1 MNKLTQIASKLNNE
15 GLRILINTA
24 TSLSITE
31 RYKADNRQL
40 SFDEEADK
48 AILMANGGNLR

>member
-24 TSLSITE
+24 KSLSIAE

-40 SFDEEADK
+40 SFDEQSDK
-48 AILMANGGNLR
+48 AILMANGGN

>member
-1 MNKLTQIASKLNNE
+1 MNELTQIASRINDE

-24 TSLSITE
+24 KSLSITE

-40 SFDEEADK
+40 SFDEESDRAV
-48 AILMANGGNLR
+48 LMANRR

>member
-24 TSLSITE
+24 TSLSIAE

-40 SFDEEADK
+40 SFDEESDK
-48 AILMANGGNLR
+48 AILMANGGNLS

>member
-24 TSLSITE
+24 KSLSIAE
-31 RYKADNRQL
+31 RYKADNKQL
-40 SFDEEADK
+40 NFDEESDK
-48 AILMANGGNLR
+48 AVLMANGGNLR

>member
-1 MNKLTQIASKLNNE
+1 MNKLTQIASRLNDE

-24 TSLSITE
+24 QSLSITE

-40 SFDEEADK
+40 SFDEETDK
-48 AILMANGGNLR
+48 AVLMANGGN

>member
-1 MNKLTQIASKLNNE
+1 MNKLTQIASNLNNE

-40 SFDEEADK
+40 SFDEKADK
-48 AILMANGGNLR
+48 AILMANGGNLS